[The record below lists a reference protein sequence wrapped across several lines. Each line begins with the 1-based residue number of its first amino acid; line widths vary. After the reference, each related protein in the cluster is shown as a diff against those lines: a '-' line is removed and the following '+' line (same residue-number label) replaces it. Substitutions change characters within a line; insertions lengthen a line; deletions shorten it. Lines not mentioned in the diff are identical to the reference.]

1 MYLTEGWTFLVELC
15 GDPPLAEHCTCLVD
29 LSEADDRDGIEVFSD
44 QSGILHCT
52 LGCECDGDGSEMRE
66 ITAVREYRES
76 EPFNSKFTTFKLV
89 SIVDFIRRL
98 CDAGKF
104 DGESDEEIGERKR
117 KLGV

>member
-1 MYLTEGWTFLVELC
+1 MYLNEGWTFLVELC

-29 LSEADDRDGIEVFSD
+29 LSEEDDRGDIEVFKD
-44 QSGILHCT
+44 QNGILHCT
-52 LGCECDGDGSEMRE
+52 LGCECDGGGSEMRE

-76 EPFNSKFTTFKLV
+76 EPFNGKFTTFKLV

-98 CDAGKF
+98 CDAAKF
-104 DGESDEEIGERKR
+104 DDDTEDEIAARKL

>member
-1 MYLTEGWTFLVELC
+1 MYLNDDWTFLVELC

-29 LSEADDRDGIEVFSD
+29 LSEEDDRGDIEVFKD
-44 QSGILHCT
+44 QDGILHCT
-52 LGCECDGDGSEMRE
+52 LGCVCDGDWAETRE

-76 EPFNSKFTTFKLV
+76 ESFNCKFTTFKPV

-98 CDAGKF
+98 CDAGTF
-104 DGESDEEIGERKR
+104 DDDSEDEIEARKR

>member
-15 GDPPLAEHCTCLVD
+15 GDTPLAENCTCLVD
-29 LSEADDRDGIEVFSD
+29 LSEEDDRGDIEVFKD
-44 QSGILHCT
+44 QDGILHCT
-52 LGCECDGDGSEMRE
+52 LGCACDGDGAETRE
-66 ITAVREYRES
+66 ITAIREYRDS

-89 SIVDFIRRL
+89 SMVDFIRRL

-104 DGESDEEIGERKR
+104 DGDSEEEIAERKR

>member
-1 MYLTEGWTFLVELC
+1 MTDNWTFLVELC

-29 LSEADDRDGIEVFSD
+29 LSEEDDRGDIEVFKD
-44 QSGILHCT
+44 RDGILHCT
-52 LGCECDGDGSEMRE
+52 LGCECDGDGSETRE

-76 EPFNSKFTTFKLV
+76 EQFNGKFTTFKLV

-98 CDAGKF
+98 CDADTF
-104 DGESDEEIGERKR
+104 DGDSEEEIVDRKR

>member
-1 MYLTEGWTFLVELC
+1 MYMNKDWTFLVELC

-29 LSEADDRDGIEVFSD
+29 LSEEDDRGDIEVFKD
-44 QSGILHCT
+44 QNGILHCT
-52 LGCECDGDGSEMRE
+52 LGCECDGDGAEMRE

-76 EPFNSKFTTFKLV
+76 DPFNGKFTTFKPV

-98 CDAGKF
+98 CDAAKF
-104 DGESDEEIGERKR
+104 DDDTEDEIEERKR

>member
-1 MYLTEGWTFLVELC
+1 MYLNEGWTFLVELC

-29 LSEADDRDGIEVFSD
+29 LSEEDDRGDIEVFKD
-44 QSGILHCT
+44 QNGILHCT
-52 LGCECDGDGSEMRE
+52 LGCECDEGSQMRE

-76 EPFNSKFTTFKLV
+76 EPFNGKFTTFKLV

-98 CDAGKF
+98 CDAAKF
-104 DGESDEEIGERKR
+104 DGDTEDEIAARKL

>member
-1 MYLTEGWTFLVELC
+1 MYMTDEWTFLVELL

-29 LSEADDRDGIEVFSD
+29 LSEEDDRGDIEVFKD
-44 QSGILHCT
+44 QYGILHCT
-52 LGCECDGDGSEMRE
+52 LGCECDGYGAEMRE

-76 EPFNSKFTTFKLV
+76 EPFNGKFTTFKPV

-98 CDAGKF
+98 CDAAKF
-104 DGESDEEIGERKR
+104 DDDTEDEIAARKL

>member
-1 MYLTEGWTFLVELC
+1 MYLNEEWTFLVELC

-29 LSEADDRDGIEVFSD
+29 LSEEDDRGDIEVFKD
-44 QSGILHCT
+44 QNGILHCT
-52 LGCECDGDGSEMRE
+52 LGCECDEGSQMRE

-76 EPFNSKFTTFKLV
+76 EPFNGKFPTFKTV

-98 CDAGKF
+98 CDAAKF
-104 DGESDEEIGERKR
+104 DDDSEDEIAARKL